1 MENEYSNMIKHKEEN
16 MAASLTYS
24 FPIST
29 SEIST
34 INDFAR
40 NQNYP
45 INFIK
50 TQTISTST
58 STL

>member
-1 MENEYSNMIKHKEEN
+1 MIKHKEEN
-16 MAASLTYS
+16 MAASLAYS

>member
-1 MENEYSNMIKHKEEN
+1 MIKHKEEN
-16 MAASLTYS
+16 MAASLAYS

-40 NQNYP
+40 TKNYP
-45 INFIK
+45 INFIE
-50 TQTISTST
+50 TRTIITST
-58 STL
+58 